1 MKPALVLGL
10 ALAANA
16 MVADSNDNNELFV
29 APTGSH
35 AQKYQGKYIMYDEVA
50 DDELGIKYVHLPHPI
65 PDVVAYDDDELVY
78 ARPLPVN
85 FDEVADDELGVKI
98 VHLPVAETMAYDD
111 DELAVKYVH
120 RPVPEVVAYDDDEFL
135 AKKPR
140 EESKMTEAYKQ
151 AMGWKRGQQVKE
163 AKEADDELAM
173 TGGQYQNF
181 PKHRSPVYSK
191 YDEVADDELA
201 MTGGQYQNFPK
212 HRSPIYSKYDEVADD
227 ELAITPEQYQR
238 IQNLGSIHAR
248 FDEVAD
254 DELAMTGGQYQNFPK
269 HRSPI
274 YSKYDEVADDELA
287 ITQQVVH
294 FPEFVAYD
302 DDELAITQQV
312 VHFPE
317 FVAYDDDELAYVP
330 PVLADDELAITPEQ
344 YHRVQNLGSIHARFD
359 EVADD
364 ELRIRP
370 ISVLPTAPEHVA
382 FDDEL
387 SLMPIPPK
395 FVNREWIKPVKM
407 PATEA
412 LLRDDEADDELLYLG
427 QLIKDGGYIPR
438 PHFDDEFR
446 AEKPSH
452 MKAQERT
459 QMKAELPKRKLRP
472 VVNKPAVETPDYVI

>member
-10 ALAANA
+10 AIAANA

-65 PDVVAYDDDELVY
+65 PDVVAYDDDELLIRPVVPHIAADDAADDELAQRYVHPPYYVPGGVAYDDDELVY

-120 RPVPEVVAYDDDEFL
+120 LPHPIPDVVAYDDDEFL

-151 AMGWKRGQQVKE
+151 AMGWKRGQQT
-163 AKEADDELAM
+163 KEADDELVYA
-173 TGGQYQNF
+173 
-181 PKHRSPVYSK
+181 HPVLVK
-191 YDEVADDELA
+191 YDEA
-201 MTGGQYQNFPK
+201 
-212 HRSPIYSKYDEVADD
+212 ADD
-227 ELAITPEQYQR
+227 ELAITTGQYQR
-238 IQNLGSIHAR
+238 YPI
-248 FDEVAD
+248 
-254 DELAMTGGQYQNFPK
+254 

-287 ITQQVVH
+287 ITQQI
-294 FPEFVAYD
+294 A
-302 DDELAITQQV
+302 
-312 VHFPE
+312 HFPE

-364 ELRIRP
+364 ELRVRP
-370 ISVLPTAPEHVA
+370 ISVLPPAPEHVA

-395 FVNREWIKPVKM
+395 FVNREWIKPIKM
-407 PATEA
+407 PASEA

-438 PHFDDEFR
+438 PYFDDEFR

-459 QMKAELPKRKLRP
+459 HMKTELPKSKLRP
-472 VVNKPAVETPDYVI
+472 VVNQPAMKRPDTDGRPTYQDYII